1 MITTEARWTAPLT
14 EPQTKLTRL
23 APSSFQATR
32 NLRHNM
38 VAWRR
43 KQNQAAQNGGE
54 NGTTHTKGGENG
66 TAQTQNFCSSITK
79 FSYNIFCH
87 FWLFSLIYIYFYL
100 RAVVRGDPKYLTR
113 PSAVWFLV
121 AAGSTDHKHGLAR

>member
-1 MITTEARWTAPLT
+1 MITTEARWTARLT

-54 NGTTHTKGGENG
+54 NGTTHTKWRGKRNC
-66 TAQTQNFCSSITK
+66 ANTK
-79 FSYNIFCH
+79 FLLINYKIFLQH
-87 FWLFSLIYIYFYL
+87 FLPFLAFFSDLYLFLL